1 MQYLIMNYTPPA
13 NHALAA
19 RPETEADGPAWGAYT
34 KALVEAG
41 VLVGGEALF
50 PSASAATLR
59 IADGA
64 TDVQDGPYADTK
76 EQLGGFYLID
86 VPDMETALEW
96 AARNPAASTGAV
108 EVRRVVQRG
117 G

>member
-13 NHALAA
+13 DHALAA
-19 RPETEADGPAWGAYT
+19 RPETEADGPAYT

-41 VLVGGEALF
+41 VLVGGEALV

-59 IADGA
+59 IGDGA

-76 EQLGGFYLID
+76 VQLGGFYLID